1 MFCLAHGISEET
13 VPVELSLVPQSQF
26 LPMNSCILMA
36 EIIKNPELRY
46 TADNQMAVADMFV
59 QFAPPPGS
67 RPDDRHPTIEVVG
80 WGNLATEMK
89 ENYKQGDRVT
99 IEGRLQMN
107 TIERDGYK
115 EKRAQLVASRIYHM
129 MAIDPPTSAAPAAA
143 TAAPSSPPPSS
154 NRSTTSSAPR
164 QEEPPIFDADD
175 SDKIPF

>member
-1 MFCLAHGISEET
+1 
-13 VPVELSLVPQSQF
+13 
-26 LPMNSCILMA
+26 MA

-67 RPDDRHPTIEVVG
+67 RPDDQQPTIEVVG

-99 IEGRLQMN
+99 IEGRIEMN

-115 EKRAQLVASRIYHM
+115 EKRARLVASRLYHIS
-129 MAIDPPTSAAPAAA
+129 AIDSTSPTAATTTAAPA
-143 TAAPSSPPPSS
+143 
-154 NRSTTSSAPR
+154 SSAPR
-164 QEEPPIFDADD
+164 ASTPKAAASTPRAEAPPVFNDADTD
-175 SDKIPF
+175 EIPF

>member
-1 MFCLAHGISEET
+1 
-13 VPVELSLVPQSQF
+13 
-26 LPMNSCILMA
+26 MA

-115 EKRAQLVASRIYHM
+115 EKRAQLVVSRLYHM
-129 MAIDPPTSAAPAAA
+129 MAIDSPPTSAAPAAPA
-143 TAAPSSPPPSS
+143 GVSAAPSSPPPS
-154 NRSTTSSAPR
+154 NRTTTASAPR
-164 QEEPPIFDADD
+164 KEESPSFDADD
-175 SDKIPF
+175 SDQIPF

>member
-1 MFCLAHGISEET
+1 LVHEIGEET
-13 VPVELSLVPQSQF
+13 VPLDLSLIPQFPF

-115 EKRAQLVASRIYHM
+115 EKRAQLVASRLYHM
-129 MAIDPPTSAAPAAA
+129 MAIDTPTTSAAPASAS
-143 TAAPSSPPPSS
+143 AAPSSPAPST
-154 NRSTTSSAPR
+154 RTTAASTPR
-164 QEEPPIFDADD
+164 KEEPPSFDADD
-175 SDKIPF
+175 SDQIPF

>member
-1 MFCLAHGISEET
+1 
-13 VPVELSLVPQSQF
+13 
-26 LPMNSCILMA
+26 MNSCILMA

-115 EKRAQLVASRIYHM
+115 EKRAQLVASRLYHL
-129 MAIDPPTSAAPAAA
+129 MAIDSPTALAAPAGVSAA
-143 TAAPSSPPPSS
+143 ASSPPPS
-154 NRSTTSSAPR
+154 NRTATASAPR
-164 QEEPPIFDADD
+164 KEEPPSFDADD
-175 SDKIPF
+175 SDQIPF